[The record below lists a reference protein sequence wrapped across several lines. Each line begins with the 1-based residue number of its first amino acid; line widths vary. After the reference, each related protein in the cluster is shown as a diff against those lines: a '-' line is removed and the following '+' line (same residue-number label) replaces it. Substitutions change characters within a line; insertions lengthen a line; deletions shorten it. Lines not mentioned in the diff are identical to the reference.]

1 MEIHSE
7 VSHHAETCYCTMC
20 RDENGNQH
28 PISAT
33 FKVECDHDWK
43 LTSGW
48 AAACVRCGT
57 PCFDS
62 SVIHQLR
69 DARAKQ
75 VEEWKRAGK

>member
-1 MEIHSE
+1 MET
-7 VSHHAETCYCTMC
+7 HAK
-20 RDENGNQH
+20 G
-28 PISAT
+28 A
-33 FKVECDHDWK
+33 CDHDWK

-75 VEEWKRAGK
+75 VEEWKRAAKAT